1 MNKIVKRLLSV
12 VAITTISLSLISCG
26 QTKKDS
32 TSTAASNTIVVG
44 LDDSFPP
51 MGFKNSKGELQ
62 GFDIDMAKEI
72 AKRTNKEIKFMPYN
86 WDGIIP
92 GLKQKK
98 FDVII
103 SAMSVTPEREK
114 EIAFSTPYLNE
125 RQVIV
130 VKKDNTSIASPD
142 DLKGKTVGVQKGST
156 SEDAIKDT
164 KSTFKDTKLYD
175 ENIAALQD
183 LQIGRIDA
191 VVVDELVAR
200 YYIKEKADTYKVLDK
215 SVATEPIAIGLRQE
229 DKDLKATFDKV
240 IKEMQEDG
248 TLAKISKTWFGE
260 DITSSK

>member
-1 MNKIVKRLLSV
+1 MNKFMKRLLTIVSI
-12 VAITTISLSLISCG
+12 ATISVSLVSCG
-26 QTKKDS
+26 QAKKDS
-32 TSTAASNTIVVG
+32 ASSNTIIVG

-51 MGFKNSKGELQ
+51 MGFKNSKGDLQ

-72 AKRTNKEIKFMPYN
+72 SKRLKKEIKFMPYN

-103 SAMSVTPEREK
+103 SAMSVTTEREK

-125 RQVIV
+125 RQVVV
-130 VKKDNTSIASPD
+130 VKKDNTSIAAPD
-142 DLKGKTVGVQKGST
+142 DLKGKIVGVQKGST

-183 LQIGRIDA
+183 LKIGRIDA

-200 YYIKEKADTYKVLDK
+200 YYIKEKADTYKVLEK
-215 SVATEPIAIGLRQE
+215 AVTTEPIAIGLRKE
-229 DKDLKATFDKV
+229 DSDLKNSFDKT
-240 IKEMQEDG
+240 IKDMQQDG